1 MKIKEKLKI
10 RDIAGEKIVILE
22 KDQQVEFTRVMVLN
36 KTSEWLW
43 NQLFGKDFEMEQ
55 VAGLLQSKYNVDESV
70 ALSDSLK
77 WIETL
82 KENDIIEEK

>member
-1 MKIKEKLKI
+1 MKIKETLKI
-10 RDIAGEKIVILE
+10 REIAGEKIVILE
-22 KDQQVEFTRVMVLN
+22 RGQQVEFTRVMVLN

-43 NQLFGKDFEMEQ
+43 NQLYGLEFDIEQ

-82 KENDIIEEK
+82 KKNDIIEVK

>member
-10 RDIAGEKIVILE
+10 REIAGEKIVILE
-22 KDQQVEFTRVMVLN
+22 RDQQVEFTRVMVLN

-43 NQLFGKDFEMEQ
+43 NQLYGTDFEAEQ

-82 KENDIIEEK
+82 KKNDIIEVK

>member
-1 MKIKEKLKI
+1 MRIKEVLKI
-10 RDIAGEKIVILE
+10 REIAGEKIVILE
-22 KDQQVEFTRVMVLN
+22 KGRQVEFTRVMVLN

-43 NQLFGKDFEMEQ
+43 NQLFGKEFEVEQ
-55 VAGLLQSKYNVDESV
+55 VAGLLQSKYSVDKSV

-82 KENDIIEEK
+82 KQNDIIEAG